1 MLEGIPPQKSRK
13 YGKGRVGID
22 IGTPTI
28 AIFSS
33 EGVMLKELN
42 DGIESIDKEIAKLNR
57 KADRQRRANNPD
69 NYNLDGTICR
79 NSKTFKRK
87 WIVSRKQKITY
98 DKIKE
103 LNRIR
108 ADKLK
113 QFQNILANE
122 IVSMGNDIVIENMNI
137 QSLQKRSKNTEISE
151 KTKRYKKKKRFGK
164 SIQIHAPAALIQ
176 KVKQRIGYCKGTFTE
191 INTVKVKASQFNHI
205 TGEYMSSD
213 LSKRWK
219 ELVPGIKAQRDLYSA
234 FLLYNVLNE
243 ETIDIDRCS
252 KTFDNFYELHNNLI
266 NEMRMLKTLGKHY
279 PSCMGI

>member
-22 IGTPTI
+22 IGTSTI

-103 LNRIR
+103 LNRLR
-108 ADKLK
+108 SDKLK
-113 QFQNILANE
+113 
-122 IVSMGNDIVIENMNI
+122 
-137 QSLQKRSKNTEISE
+137 
-151 KTKRYKKKKRFGK
+151 
-164 SIQIHAPAALIQ
+164 
-176 KVKQRIGYCKGTFTE
+176 
-191 INTVKVKASQFNHI
+191 
-205 TGEYMSSD
+205 
-213 LSKRWK
+213 
-219 ELVPGIKAQRDLYSA
+219 
-234 FLLYNVLNE
+234 
-243 ETIDIDRCS
+243 
-252 KTFDNFYELHNNLI
+252 
-266 NEMRMLKTLGKHY
+266 
-279 PSCMGI
+279 